1 MNPKHA
7 SIKVGKRAWHHVV
20 RLTRGVAT
28 LNVVPASSLSKRQFL
43 RTFDLPQVSE
53 LVKRG
58 NLTGAQQ
65 VLLQHY
71 QRRTAPAWPS
81 FPERFTDAAE
91 LSTTKLLRR
100 AKDLVEH
107 CFGRERIWLGKKIDW
122 QHNPTPDPR
131 ARWTREVHRHRWV
144 AILAIAYERTGDD
157 EYARAFVDLILDWI
171 RANPLPP
178 QKSEENVA
186 WTLMGVGIRSLFWA
200 AAFGAFYRSSA
211 FTDEAKFIMLRS
223 IYDHAQFLFRFKT
236 HHNHVLRESIGLAVL
251 AIYFPE
257 FKQAPSWRQTAL
269 TRLAHELTEHV
280 NEDGTSVEMSTGY
293 QWLVVEEFQAVRTL
307 LKEHDL
313 TLPGIEIDSWMI
325 KLYAALAY
333 VLRPGS
339 VWPRLDDGFI
349 YNDTLQLKKLAAAGY
364 ELNRPDFV
372 YIAHQGAHGEAPEY
386 TSVALSN
393 AGLYVMRSDWSDAAR
408 YLLFDAGQFSG
419 YHGHEDK
426 LGIEVFAY
434 RKAFI
439 VDPGCDSY
447 NVKDPYRVYFASSR
461 AHNTAMIAGKS
472 QVRRWY
478 RSNLDPKRQTQA
490 QGRWITD
497 PAFDYAEGAYQDG
510 YGSYEFKAPRNPKI
524 ITNVSH
530 TRRVLFVKPD
540 YWLIID
546 ELQSTAERHNYEII
560 FNLAPDIKI
569 ERISEYCMG
578 LYAEDN
584 SARLYLMTAGS
595 NPYDIYS
602 IRGSTEPIQG
612 WYAGDMREGRVPTT
626 TVVCHIK
633 DVDSTILTT
642 LLYPCRGEAKV
653 DLQVQNVSQS
663 SGLAYQVTFN
673 NRIDYLL
680 LSRDRKFKTFGPC
693 SSDASIAGFRAHAN
707 EEPFELFSWR
717 LNIPEQ
723 PA

>member
-1 MNPKHA
+1 
-7 SIKVGKRAWHHVV
+7 
-20 RLTRGVAT
+20 
-28 LNVVPASSLSKRQFL
+28 
-43 RTFDLPQVSE
+43 
-53 LVKRG
+53 
-58 NLTGAQQ
+58 
-65 VLLQHY
+65 
-71 QRRTAPAWPS
+71 
-81 FPERFTDAAE
+81 
-91 LSTTKLLRR
+91 
-100 AKDLVEH
+100 
-107 CFGRERIWLGKKIDW
+107 
-122 QHNPTPDPR
+122 
-131 ARWTREVHRHRWV
+131 
-144 AILAIAYERTGDD
+144 
-157 EYARAFVDLILDWI
+157 
-171 RANPLPP
+171 
-178 QKSEENVA
+178 
-186 WTLMGVGIRSLFWA
+186 
-200 AAFGAFYRSSA
+200 
-211 FTDEAKFIMLRS
+211 
-223 IYDHAQFLFRFKT
+223 
-236 HHNHVLRESIGLAVL
+236 
-251 AIYFPE
+251 
-257 FKQAPSWRQTAL
+257 
-269 TRLAHELTEHV
+269 
-280 NEDGTSVEMSTGY
+280 
-293 QWLVVEEFQAVRTL
+293 
-307 LKEHDL
+307 
-313 TLPGIEIDSWMI
+313 
-325 KLYAALAY
+325 
-333 VLRPGS
+333 
-339 VWPRLDDGFI
+339 
-349 YNDTLQLKKLAAAGY
+349 
-364 ELNRPDFV
+364 V

-439 VDPGCDSY
+439 VDLGCDSY

-490 QGRWITD
+490 QGRWITG

-546 ELQSTAERHNYEII
+546 ELQSTAERHNYEIM

-569 ERISEYCMG
+569 ERISEYRMG

-612 WYAGDMREGRVPTT
+612 WYAGDISEGRVPTT

-653 DLQVQNVSQS
+653 DLQVQNVCQG
-663 SGLAYQVTFN
+663 SGLAYQITFN

-717 LNIPEQ
+717 PNIPDQ